1 MIACARGSP
10 RSRFRSW
17 SGPFVALGLLVHVV
31 PASAYDPQAKLPF
44 DEKIRRGKLDN
55 GLTYFVRENAKPENR
70 ADLRLIVKAGS
81 IDEDEDQRGLAHFVE
96 HMLFNGTENFAGN
109 EIVVYL
115 ESIGARF
122 GADLNATTNFD
133 ATIYML
139 HVPTDQPGLLDDG
152 LRVLSEFAAHAVFD
166 SSEVE
171 KERGVV
177 LDEWRRGRGAAAR
190 IRDQQLP
197 VVLRGSRYSER
208 LPIGKP
214 EIVKTADRETL
225 VRFYRDWYR
234 PERMAVVAAGDFKGE
249 DVEKAIRET
258 FSKLAPTQTLRERK
272 EWGLPAEAD
281 TAYVLSD
288 DPEVTR
294 TSVSL
299 SWKRSVDPQP
309 TNADYRRDLVLRMA
323 VAMLNDRFA
332 EKAREPEPPFLG
344 AGLSLD
350 QFGTKNELI
359 ELHARVKE
367 GKEAKGLEGMAVEMR
382 RAVDHG
388 FLESEVDR
396 TRRDLL
402 AGIEA
407 SYSEREKTTSE
418 AYVSELTRHF
428 LINEP
433 VPGIEAEVVLW
444 REMLPEITTQDCSQS
459 LRELAAGKGWT
470 VTSARPTRPEMTSEN
485 DLKKAL
491 RDAAAVKLEPYVDA
505 GAGSKLLEKPL
516 AAGNAKRL
524 ATIEGIE
531 VEEWVLSN
539 GLRVYLKTTEFQ
551 DDEVLFLGSA
561 PGGFSVA
568 PLEKLLSAQTSLS
581 IIGESGYG
589 GHTAIQLGKILAGK
603 IAGCRPFFDERQ
615 HGISGES
622 TVADLPTALELAVLM
637 MTNPNRDEAAF
648 ARVMERLEADV
659 RNRDA
664 DPGVR
669 FQDRLTA
676 INSSNS
682 PRRMPLTKDRLSEI
696 KLEDALDFYRHAF
709 ANAAD
714 FTFFFVGNLEVDQVI
729 PLIEKTLGSLP
740 TKGKPES
747 AWVVHEYPQPKET
760 IKEIVRAGV
769 EPRAQTAITFR
780 SYEGS
785 DPDEWHRIRTA
796 SSIFERR
803 LRVSLREDLG
813 ATYGVSAGYTLF
825 LLGPAEGKVRIQ
837 YGSDPADADRLGRE
851 AFRILEE
858 LRADG
863 PAEDELVTEKTLQL
877 REVES
882 SLDQNGFW
890 LRSMESLWA
899 RGRPLIEI
907 MDRKTRIEALTREG
921 LHESLRSYFVAE
933 PYTWVTWLP
942 EEGQALQR

>member
-1 MIACARGSP
+1 MLVL
-10 RSRFRSW
+10 FW
-17 SGPFVALGLLVHVV
+17 GLLVQVV
-31 PASAYDPQAKLPF
+31 PALAYDPAAQLPF
-44 DEKIRRGKLDN
+44 DEKIRHGTLEN
-55 GLTYFVRENAKPENR
+55 GLSYFVRENTKPEKR
-70 ADLRLIVKAGS
+70 ADLRLIVKAGA

-96 HMLFNGTENFAGN
+96 HMMFNGTDNFAGN

-122 GADLNATTNFD
+122 GADLNATTDFD

-139 HVPTDQPGLLDDG
+139 HVPTDKPGLMDDG
-152 LRVLSEFAAHAVFD
+152 LRVLSEFAAHATFD

-177 LDEWRRGRGAAAR
+177 LDEWRRGRGAGAR
-190 IRDQQLP
+190 IRDEQLP
-197 VVLRGSRYSER
+197 VVLRGSRYAER

-214 EIVKTADRETL
+214 EVIKTAEREKL
-225 VRFYRDWYR
+225 LRFYRDWYR
-234 PERMAVVAAGDFKGE
+234 PERMAVIAVGDFKGE
-249 DVEKAIRET
+249 DIEKAIRET
-258 FSKLAPTQTLRERK
+258 FAKLPPTSNLRERQ
-272 EWGLPAEAD
+272 EWGVPAESD
-281 TAYVLSD
+281 TAYILSD

-294 TSVSL
+294 TSVEM
-299 SWKRSVDPQP
+299 SWKKPVEPEP
-309 TNADYRRDLVLRMA
+309 TNADYRRDLVLRM
-323 VAMLNDRFA
+323 VMSMLNDRYA
-332 EKAREPEPPFLG
+332 EKAREPNPPFLG

-350 QFGTKNELI
+350 QFGKKNELV

-367 GKEAKGLEGMAVEMR
+367 GKEAEGLQGMVTEMR

-388 FLESEVDR
+388 FLESEVER
-396 TRRDLL
+396 TRKDFL

-407 SYSEREKTTSE
+407 SYSERGKTTSE
-418 AYVSELTRHF
+418 AYVSELSRHF
-428 LINEP
+428 LIDEP
-433 VPGIEAEVVLW
+433 VPGIDAEVLLW
-444 REMLPEITTQDCSQS
+444 REMLPKISAQDCSQS
-459 LRELAAGKGWT
+459 LRELAQGKGWT
-470 VTSARPTRPEMTSEN
+470 VAASRPTRPKMVSETE
-485 DLKKAL
+485 LKKSL
-491 RDAAAVKLEPYVDA
+491 REASQGKLEPYVDA
-505 GAGSKLLEKPL
+505 GAGSKLLEE
-516 AAGNAKRL
+516 ARTAGT
-524 ATIEGIE
+524 ATRQSVIPEIG

-539 GLRVYLKTTEFQ
+539 GLRVYLKPTDFQ
-551 DDEVLFLGSA
+551 DDEILFLGSA

-568 PLEKLLSAQTSLS
+568 PVEKLLSAQTSLS
-581 IIGESGYG
+581 ILGESGYG
-589 GHTAIQLGKILAGK
+589 GHTAIELGKILAGK
-603 IAGCRPFFDERQ
+603 VASCRPYFDERQ

-622 TVADLPTALELAVLM
+622 TVADLQTALELGVLM

-676 INSSNS
+676 INSSDS
-682 PRRMPLTKDRLSEI
+682 PRRKPITKERLSEI
-696 KLEDALDFYRHAF
+696 KLDDALDFYRHAF

-714 FTFFFVGNLEVDQVI
+714 FTFFFVGNLESSKVI

-740 TKGKPES
+740 TKGKAES
-747 AWVVHEYPQPKET
+747 AWAVQSYPQPKET
-760 IKEIVRAGV
+760 VKEIVRAGV

-796 SSIFERR
+796 TSILERR
-803 LRVSLREDLG
+803 LRLSLREALG

-825 LLGPAEGKVRIQ
+825 LVGPAEGKIRIQ
-837 YGSDPADADRLGRE
+837 YGCDPADAERLGRE
-851 AFRILEE
+851 TFRILEE
-858 LRADG
+858 LRTDG

-882 SLDQNGFW
+882 SLEQNGFW
-890 LRSMESLWA
+890 LRSLESLSA
-899 RGRPLIEI
+899 RGRPLAEI
-907 MDRKTRIEALTREG
+907 LDRKSRIEALTREG

-933 PYTWVTWLP
+933 PYTWVSWLP

>member
-1 MIACARGSP
+1 L
-10 RSRFRSW
+10 
-17 SGPFVALGLLVHVV
+17 VLGLLVHVV
-31 PASAYDPQAKLPF
+31 PASAYDPAAELPF
-44 DEKIRRGKLDN
+44 DERIRKGTLDN
-55 GLTYFVRENAKPENR
+55 GLTYFVRQNAKPEKR
-70 ADLRLIVKAGS
+70 ADLRLIVKTGS

-96 HMLFNGTENFAGN
+96 HMLFNGTESFAGN
-109 EIVVYL
+109 EIIVYL

-122 GADLNATTNFD
+122 GADLNATTDFD

-139 HVPTDQPGLLDDG
+139 HVPTDKPGLLEDG
-152 LRVLSEFAAHAVFD
+152 FRVLSEFAGHATFD

-177 LDEWRRGRGAAAR
+177 LDEWRRGRGAGAR
-190 IRDQQLP
+190 IRDEQLP
-197 VVLRGSRYSER
+197 VVLRGSRYAER

-214 EIVKTADRETL
+214 EIIKTAEREKL
-225 VRFYRDWYR
+225 LRFYRDWYR
-234 PERMAVVAAGDFKGE
+234 PERMAVVAAGDFDGE
-249 DVEKAIRET
+249 AVEKMIRET
-258 FSKLAPTQTLRERK
+258 FSKLAPQTPLRERK
-272 EWGLPAEAD
+272 EWGVPAEND

-294 TSVSL
+294 TSVTL
-299 SWKRSVDPQP
+299 SWKKPVDPEP
-309 TNADYRRDLVLRMA
+309 TVADYRRDLVLRMA
-323 VAMLNDRFA
+323 TSMMNDRFA
-332 EKAREPEPPFLG
+332 EKAREPKPPFLG
-344 AGLSLD
+344 AGLSID
-350 QFGTKNELI
+350 QFGKKNELV
-359 ELHARVKE
+359 ELRARVKE
-367 GKEAKGLEGMAVEMR
+367 GLEAQGLEGMSTEMR
-382 RAVDHG
+382 RAVEHG

-407 SYSEREKTTSE
+407 AYSEREKTTSE

-428 LINEP
+428 LIDEP

-444 REMLPEITTQDCSQS
+444 REMLPKITAQDCSQA

-470 VTSARPTRPEMTSEN
+470 VAAARPTRPKMADEKEM
-485 DLKKAL
+485 KKAL
-491 RDAAAVKLEPYVDA
+491 REASAARLEPYVDA
-505 GAGSKLLEKPL
+505 GAGNKLLEKPL
-516 AAGNAKRL
+516 AAGSAKRL
-524 ATIEGIE
+524 STIADIG

-539 GLRVYLKTTEFQ
+539 GLRVYLKPTEYQ
-551 DDEVLFLGSA
+551 DDEVLFIGTA

-568 PLEKLLSAQTSLS
+568 PVEKLLSAQTSLS
-581 IIGESGYG
+581 ILGESGYG
-589 GHTAIQLGKILAGK
+589 GHTAIELGKILAGK
-603 IAGCRPFFDERQ
+603 IASCRPFFDERQ
-615 HGISGES
+615 HGVSGES
-622 TVADLPTALELAVLM
+622 TVADLTTALELAVLM

-676 INSSNS
+676 INSSDS
-682 PRRMPLTKDRLSEI
+682 PRRKPLTKERLAEI
-696 KLEDALDFYRHAF
+696 KLDDALDFYRHAF

-714 FTFFFVGNLEVDQVI
+714 FTFFFVGNLEADKVM

-747 AWVVHEYPQPKET
+747 AWVVHEYPQPKDT
-760 IKEIVRAGV
+760 VKEIVRAGV

-780 SYEGS
+780 SYEAN
-785 DPDEWHRIRTA
+785 DPSEWHRIRTA
-796 SSIFERR
+796 CSILERR
-803 LRVSLREDLG
+803 LRISLREDLG

-825 LLGPAEGKVRIQ
+825 MVGPAEGKIRIQ
-837 YGSDPADADRLGRE
+837 YGCDPADAERLGRE

-863 PAEDELVTEKTLQL
+863 PSEDELVTEKTLQL

-882 SLDQNGFW
+882 SLEQNGFW
-890 LRSMESLWA
+890 LRSLESLWA

-907 MDRKTRIEALTREG
+907 LDRKARIEALTREG

-933 PYTWVTWLP
+933 PYTWVAWLP
-942 EEGQALQR
+942 DEGQALQR